1 MPLRDRS
8 SGGGSAP
15 TGLLLSRR
23 GPIIYF
29 PRMVGRASDGSLR
42 GTPGTG
48 PRALLEGEQGASWGL
63 AGDQLLIS
71 FCWQDIQWTKLIV
84 SRGFALESE

>member
-15 TGLLLSRR
+15 TGLLQSRR

-29 PRMVGRASDGSLR
+29 PCKVGRASDGSLR
-42 GTPGTG
+42 GTPGTD
-48 PRALLEGEQGASWGL
+48 PRTLFEEL
-63 AGDQLLIS
+63 AGVRLAWD
-71 FCWQDIQWTKLIV
+71 
-84 SRGFALESE
+84 ALV